1 MSMEST
7 ATALELSSIDIS
19 LISATVSIFSLFVAS
34 YLAWKTKFSPPKLV
48 GSFPYVIIWSFDGG
62 DKYKVGD
69 EYLIPYIWVS
79 NVGATPILID
89 EIRLTIHPNGGKRI
103 TLYPI
108 HSVPIAAIERPN
120 SYSDFEEIRIGEA
133 PFMGFPISN
142 GEQWKNVNAFHI
154 STEDRALL
162 KGHVKLVFEVRELNS
177 KRYKPVITEN
187 IDFVSEED
195 EPVNWLRFFGEG
207 GPMARYYNKVK

>member
-1 MSMEST
+1 MEST
-7 ATALELSSIDIS
+7 ALGLSSIDIS
-19 LISATVSIFSLFVAS
+19 LISATVSIFSLFVVS
-34 YLAWKTKFSPPKLV
+34 YLAWRTKFSPPKLV
-48 GSFPYVIIWSFDGG
+48 GSFQYVIIWSFDSD
-62 DKYKVGD
+62 DKCKVGD

-79 NVGATPILID
+79 NVGATRILIGD
-89 EIRLTIHPNGGKRI
+89 IKLTIYPNGGNKI

-133 PFMGFPISN
+133 PFMGFSISN

-154 STEDRALL
+154 SPEDRALL

-177 KRYKPVITEN
+177 KRYKPAITEN
-187 IDFVSEED
+187 IDFVSED
-195 EPVNWLRFFGEG
+195 EKVDWLRDLGGG
-207 GPMARYYNKVK
+207 GPMATYYNKVK